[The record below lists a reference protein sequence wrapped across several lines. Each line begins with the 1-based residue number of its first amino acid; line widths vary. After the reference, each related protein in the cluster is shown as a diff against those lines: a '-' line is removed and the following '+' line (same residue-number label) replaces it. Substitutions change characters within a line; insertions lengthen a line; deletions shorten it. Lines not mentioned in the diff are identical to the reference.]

1 MPPNIPSADPLQTSQ
16 THEALPA
23 TQAAD
28 PPSYP
33 VGLACTTVEIHEYPA
48 GVRIRPF
55 TITPP
60 GRSETYTFHIY
71 HQPFRQ
77 PQLSFREV
85 RERGSSDAKCI
96 YAAEMTPYNPGIA
109 TPSAKHNRRLKNLL
123 IQEASRLSGFTLRE
137 TPHPWPISPPGT
149 ILAKALAP
157 AG

>member
-60 GRSETYTFHIY
+60 GAARPTPSTSTTNRS
-71 HQPFRQ
+71 
-77 PQLSFREV
+77 
-85 RERGSSDAKCI
+85 A
-96 YAAEMTPYNPGIA
+96 NPNS
-109 TPSAKHNRRLKNLL
+109 PSAKS
-123 IQEASRLSGFTLRE
+123 ASAAPPT
-137 TPHPWPISPPGT
+137 PGT
-149 ILAKALAP
+149 STLQK
-157 AG
+157 